1 MASSN
6 EINHNIATTSEILA
20 SEGKLDD
27 VNPITV
33 AWWNIANAK
42 RDEDMNPLADRLD
55 MIIDQIKKNICPDV
69 LILLEAGRSSKGM
82 TWTEIAGKIEK
93 ETGLF
98 YFGIRRINAT
108 LMSFGKAVFYNPKTI
123 ALDDLNQ
130 FWTKNHAGKWSG
142 DHFGNDMLVFD
153 AYPVI
158 DNKVVVD
165 KRLSIAA
172 VHFPMKL
179 DARLQVSQYV
189 RDRAFNFDIVGGD
202 FNTFADDGG
211 QDMINILTF
220 DSTVKDDPDSLE
232 IRKNHRNYALQ
243 EMLHP
248 STEVTFK
255 AFKHDVVEVP
265 NEKLPHKP
273 FDPEII
279 DETYLTVVEEGP
291 ETSKVL
297 FRSWLDH
304 IFATKYLIQRVG
316 FTNIYTEVGE
326 ITPASDHAWISIHIM
341 KWQNL

>member
-6 EINHNIATTSEILA
+6 EINHNIATTSEILT

-69 LILLEAGRSSKGM
+69 LVLLEAGRPSKGM

-130 FWTKNHAGKWSG
+130 FWTKNRSGKWSG

-153 AYPVI
+153 AHPVI

-172 VHFPMKL
+172 VHFPMKYE
-179 DARLQVSQYV
+179 ARIQVSQFV
-189 RDRAFNFDIVGGD
+189 RNCSHNFDVVGGD

-211 QDMINILTF
+211 KSMIEIITA
-220 DSTVKDDPDSLE
+220 SECVDDDH
-232 IRKNHRNYALQ
+232 NDYALQ
-243 EMLHP
+243 EMLDE
-248 STEVTFK
+248 STKMTFK
-255 AFKHDVVEVP
+255 AFDHDVVEVP
-265 NEKLPHKP
+265 NHKLPKG
-273 FDPEII
+273 FSDPENDNTDTEPYFTII
-279 DETYLTVVEEGP
+279 EQGP

-304 IFATKYLIQRVG
+304 IFATKHLIKRAG
-316 FTNIYTEVGE
+316 ESNIYTQVGE